1 MHNAR
6 TMYVSHTYVIY
17 IQLKYIETVINV
29 TYINTI
35 FADIFWVIQELAE
48 ENMKAGGDKGSQ

>member
-6 TMYVSHTYVIY
+6 TMYVSHTYMIY
-17 IQLKYIETVINV
+17 IQLKYTQTVINV
-29 TYINTI
+29 TYIITL

-48 ENMKAGGDKGSQ
+48 ENRKAGGDKGSQ

>member
-1 MHNAR
+1 M
-6 TMYVSHTYVIY
+6 IY
-17 IQLKYIETVINV
+17 IQLKYIETAINV
-29 TYINTI
+29 TYIITL